1 MVCPLSLH
9 GITDDQD
16 QKKNCRS
23 DKFQVGRLYDP
34 HGNNES
40 DTRFIENCA
49 CDNSGGCL
57 QLSEAVEQLCSENHA
72 RETEDHGSG
81 SDRDVEERLLLGE
94 HSACKSG
101 ESVGDRK
108 ADDLY
113 PAFVFCQ
120 RCNKSIIV
128 TGCPEQI
135 SGSRI

>member
-1 MVCPLSLH
+1 MESLTIRIRRRIAAVISFRSVAFTIRME
-9 GITDDQD
+9 IT
-16 QKKNCRS
+16 KAHTLYRELRLRS
-23 DKFQVGRLYDP
+23 RRWSPSAFR
-34 HGNNES
+34 
-40 DTRFIENCA
+40 
-49 CDNSGGCL
+49 SGGT
-57 QLSEAVEQLCSENHA
+57 AVFENHA
-72 RETEDHGSG
+72 CETEDHGSG

-120 RCNKSIIV
+120 RCNKSVIV

>member
-57 QLSEAVEQLCSENHA
+57 QLSEAVNSCVPRITLA
-72 RETEDHGSG
+72 RPKTMVPVPIEMSKN
-81 SDRDVEERLLLGE
+81 
-94 HSACKSG
+94 A
-101 ESVGDRK
+101 
-108 ADDLY
+108 
-113 PAFVFCQ
+113 
-120 RCNKSIIV
+120 
-128 TGCPEQI
+128 
-135 SGSRI
+135 